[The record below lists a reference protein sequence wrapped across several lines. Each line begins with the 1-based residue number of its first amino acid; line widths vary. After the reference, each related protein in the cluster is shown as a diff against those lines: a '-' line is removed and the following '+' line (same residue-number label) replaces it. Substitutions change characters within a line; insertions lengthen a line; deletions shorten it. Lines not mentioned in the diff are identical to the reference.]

1 MSSPNEEK
9 YPPACDICGG
19 GEVIDGLVVWGLDDP
34 KLDEH
39 ANHDVS
45 RVWDHTANRGRGAW
59 VPRDSAAGQRVLN
72 PSLAK
77 ASKGR

>member
-19 GEVIDGLVVWGLDDP
+19 GEVIDGLVVWGLNDP

-39 ANHDVS
+39 AKHDIS
-45 RVWDHTANRGRGAW
+45 PVWDHTRIVGVARRCHATVRRG
-59 VPRDSAAGQRVLN
+59 SEC
-72 PSLAK
+72 
-77 ASKGR
+77 